1 MDSRF
6 QTLADSEFL
15 KLNTLIQSPEFCMPQ
30 AERFQIPESGLAYMD
45 GGTRDVRF
53 REVSA

>member
-6 QTLADSEFL
+6 QTLADSAFL
-15 KLNTLIQSPEFCMPQ
+15 KMNILIQSPEFCMPQ
-30 AERFQIPESGLAYMD
+30 AEFFQIPESGQAYMD

-53 REVSA
+53 REVYA

>member
-6 QTLADSEFL
+6 QTLADSAFL
-15 KLNTLIQSPEFCMPQ
+15 KMNILIQSPEFCMPQ
-30 AERFQIPESGLAYMD
+30 AELFQIPEFCLAYMD

-53 REVSA
+53 REVYA